1 MLAREKIRQYRKNA
15 GMDMNELASRI
26 GVTQGTISRY
36 ENGYV
41 RRISDD
47 MLEKLAD
54 VFNCTV
60 NDLIGDDPSYGHLQ
74 DDETRKAILHS
85 DMTSDDQLILNWYHS
100 LSPEVRSFFKN
111 CARQNL
117 NKPVDQ

>member
-47 MLEKLAD
+47 MLGKLAN

-60 NDLIGDDPSYGHLQ
+60 NDLIRDDPSYGHLQ

-85 DMTSDDQLILNWYHS
+85 DMASDDQLILDWYHS

-117 NKPVDQ
+117 NKPADQ

>member
-47 MLEKLAD
+47 MLEKLAG

-60 NDLIGDDPSYGHLQ
+60 NDLIGDDPAYGHLQ
-74 DDETRKAILHS
+74 DDKTRKAILHS
-85 DMTSDDQLILNWYHS
+85 DMTNDDQLILNWYHS

-117 NKPVDQ
+117 NKPAD